1 MCCRGKLCM
10 IYEVKILLLFVN
22 STPAYMCWSK
32 TTTWYFFACMEIG
45 YICWKDV
52 FGTVSHS
59 LQRSQIT
66 FSWEKFPENPILNY
80 AYNFFHTISF
90 ICLIQVPGE
99 CSTRFNP
106 GIFETFA
113 VKNRRCWGGG
123 ERMWNY
129 PGKITSRYVIR
140 YIII

>member
-1 MCCRGKLCM
+1 MVNYVWSTRLKSCYRLL
-10 IYEVKILLLFVN
+10 IQLLLKYVGQR
-22 STPAYMCWSK
+22 PPHGI
-32 TTTWYFFACMEIG
+32 FFACMEIG

-66 FSWEKFPENPILNY
+66 FSWEKFPENPVLNY

-129 PGKITSRYVIR
+129 PGKITSGYVIR